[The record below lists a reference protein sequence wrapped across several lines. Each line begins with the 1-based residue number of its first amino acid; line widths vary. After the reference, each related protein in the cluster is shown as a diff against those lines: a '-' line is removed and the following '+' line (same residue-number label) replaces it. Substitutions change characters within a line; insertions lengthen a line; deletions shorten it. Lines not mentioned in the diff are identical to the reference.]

1 MLARATA
8 LADHVQRIRSE
19 MIDAVVTRNAVRVRE
34 LLAQDDTLVHA
45 KSDGGQ
51 TAVLLAAYHRATEIR
66 EILLSRSPT
75 LDLFEACAVGNTQ
88 RVREVLD
95 EHPEQ
100 VNEHSPDGYTPLGLA
115 AFFGH
120 YDTVALLLESHA
132 DVSAL
137 SRDGQFDNTALH
149 AAVAGHYVA
158 VAQRLIE
165 HGADVNAQARGTVR
179 AGFTPLHVAAS
190 RGFADLVTVLTH
202 HGADVHVMTEDGQ
215 TASAMAAANGYAD
228 VAAYLRERYE
238 TDQTDHPAIL
248 HLKLG
253 GGFQMGTVEAWFGA
267 VKANDADKVSVL
279 LASQA
284 DLQTAREQ
292 GTSAILLAAY
302 HGADAVVQVLL
313 AAGVSLNL
321 FEAATVGKLEAVLD
335 VLEQHPGLVLEFSH
349 DGFTALGLAA
359 FFGHPDIVE
368 VLLARGADVNAVA
381 RNPMKVMPLH
391 AAVAHQH
398 TVIADMLLQHGADV
412 NARQQEGFTA
422 LLEAVQN
429 RQLDMVELLVRH
441 GADVNLGKDD
451 GVSPLA
457 MAMASASLDIVNLLE
472 AHGAGAA

>member
-1 MLARATA
+1 M
-8 LADHVQRIRSE
+8 E
-19 MIDAVVTRNAVRVRE
+19 
-34 LLAQDDTLVHA
+34 
-45 KSDGGQ
+45 
-51 TAVLLAAYHRATEIR
+51 
-66 EILLSRSPT
+66 
-75 LDLFEACAVGNTQ
+75 
-88 RVREVLD
+88 
-95 EHPEQ
+95 
-100 VNEHSPDGYTPLGLA
+100 
-115 AFFGH
+115 
-120 YDTVALLLESHA
+120 
-132 DVSAL
+132 
-137 SRDGQFDNTALH
+137 
-149 AAVAGHYVA
+149 
-158 VAQRLIE
+158 
-165 HGADVNAQARGTVR
+165 
-179 AGFTPLHVAAS
+179 
-190 RGFADLVTVLTH
+190 
-202 HGADVHVMTEDGQ
+202 
-215 TASAMAAANGYAD
+215 
-228 VAAYLRERYE
+228 
-238 TDQTDHPAIL
+238 
-248 HLKLG
+248 
-253 GGFQMGTVEAWFGA
+253 TVEAWFGA
-267 VKANDADKVSVL
+267 VKANDADEVSVL

-284 DLQTAREQ
+284 DLLDAREH

-359 FFGHPDIVE
+359 FFGHLDLVE

-457 MAMASASLDIVNLLE
+457 MAMASVSLDIVSLLE